1 MKYLEE
7 YRDLFSCDKSY
18 VLVHCISSDF
28 MLGLGI
34 AKEFAKRGVKNE
46 LFKAHEIAI
55 IGDALFTNSTGW
67 KAEFNLVT
75 KENYWSKPTYNSL
88 RQSLISLKI
97 NLSKLNITKIA
108 MPKIGCGLDKLE
120 WQKVKQII
128 FDIFSDT
135 DIEILVCIK

>member
-7 YRDLFSCDKSY
+7 YRDLFSCDKNF
-18 VLVHCISSDF
+18 VLVHCISADF
-28 MLGLGI
+28 ALGAGI

-46 LFKAHEIAI
+46 LLKSHEIAM

-67 KAEFNLVT
+67 RAEFNLVT
-75 KENYWSKPTYNSL
+75 KEKYWHKPTYNSL
-88 RQSLISLKI
+88 KQSLISLKI
-97 NLSKLNITKIA
+97 NLSKSNITKVA

-120 WQKVKQII
+120 WQKVKQLI

-135 DIEILVCIK
+135 DIEILVCIR